1 MLRLIFG
8 GTFDP
13 IHRGHIETSL
23 SAFAHLSADCMHVV
37 PSAQPPHRDYP
48 GASATQRLRMTELAY
63 AELPQ
68 VYVDD
73 CELRREG
80 PSYSLLTLQQMRA
93 QWPTDSLVFLLGD
106 DAFAKL
112 DTWHGWQQLL
122 SHAHLAVMQR
132 PHHASQWSPTVQA
145 LYQQHR
151 ATECEDLHQRTA
163 GHILTLATPAID
175 VSATS
180 LRHAIASGGEW
191 RHWVAP
197 AVADYIQQQGLYLA
211 K

>member
-23 SAFAHLSADCMHVV
+23 SAFQQLSAHCMHVV

-93 QWPTDSLVFLLGD
+93 QWPDDGLVFLLGD

-122 SHAHLAVMQR
+122 SYAHLAVMQR
-132 PHHASQWSPTVQA
+132 PHHASQWSPAVQA

-151 ATECEDLHQRTA
+151 ATTSYELHQRTA

-175 VSATS
+175 VSATR
-180 LRHAIASGGEW
+180 LRRAIANHSEW

-197 AVADYIQQQGLYLA
+197 AVADYIHQQGLYLA